1 LANFFVVLGVFSS
14 VFPEEAKSDR
24 PKVMIRD
31 EEMFVFN
38 RMVEGDKEAF
48 RFFFEKYYS
57 DLCNLVNLY
66 LHDPVMTEEIV
77 QDIFIYLWE
86 KKEKIKI
93 ESSLKSY
100 LLRASKNRS
109 LNYIRN
115 EKTKL
120 DIHNK
125 LIDFDKG
132 AIEMPDSVMDS
143 NQLRE
148 AINAAID
155 SLPGRCR
162 EVYILGKE
170 RSMSYKEIA
179 EELGISVKTVEV
191 QMGNALKKLREQL
204 LPYYNDIFI
213 LFLFWF
219 TTKL

>member
-1 LANFFVVLGVFSS
+1 
-14 VFPEEAKSDR
+14 
-24 PKVMIRD
+24 MIRD
-31 EEMFVFN
+31 EELFVFN

-66 LHDPVMTEEIV
+66 LHDPVMTEEVV

-86 KKEKIKI
+86 KKENIKI

-100 LLRASKNRS
+100 LLRASKNRT

-120 DIHNK
+120 DIYNRFNE
-125 LIDFDKG
+125 FDKVD
-132 AIEMPDSVMDS
+132 IEMPDIVMDS

-148 AINAAID
+148 VINAAID
-155 SLPGRCR
+155 SLPDRCR
-162 EVYILGKE
+162 EIYILGKE
-170 RSMSYKEIA
+170 KSMSYIEIS

-191 QMGNALKKLREQL
+191 QMGKALKKLREQL
-204 LPYYNDIFI
+204 RPYYNDIFI
-213 LFLFWF
+213 LFLIWM
-219 TTKL
+219 TD